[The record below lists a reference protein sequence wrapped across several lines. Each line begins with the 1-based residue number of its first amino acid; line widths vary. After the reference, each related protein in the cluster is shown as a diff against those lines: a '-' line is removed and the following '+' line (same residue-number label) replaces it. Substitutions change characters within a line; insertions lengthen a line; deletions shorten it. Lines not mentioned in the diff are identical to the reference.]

1 MIIYTDRKKVPELT
15 QYSKF
20 TEWQD
25 ERFAVQTEPWLG
37 REGER
42 QAGQVSEQRGI
53 ARNAI

>member
-1 MIIYTDRKKVPELT
+1 MIIYTDRKTVPELI

-25 ERFAVQTEPWLG
+25 EQFAVQTEPWQG

-42 QAGQVSEQRGI
+42 QAGQVSEQ
-53 ARNAI
+53 